1 MKLVV
6 QRVEKAK
13 VLRQA
18 QDKSWEKVGEI
29 GLGLFILV
37 GFKKGDSEKEVEAL
51 ADKISKLRVM
61 SDGKDKMNLSVIDTK
76 SEILV
81 VSQFTLYADT
91 KDGNRPSFINAEE
104 PEKAKKLYELFI
116 SKLKEKGIKIE
127 TGSFGDYMKIET
139 IFDGPVTII
148 FE

>member
-1 MKLVV
+1 MKIII
-6 QRVEKAK
+6 QRVNKAK

-29 GLGLFILV
+29 GRGLFILV
-37 GFKKGDSEKEVEAL
+37 GFKKGDSEKDVEVFAE
-51 ADKISKLRVM
+51 KVSKLRVM
-61 SDGKDKMNLSVIDTK
+61 KDGEKKMNLSVIDTK

-91 KDGNRPSFINAEE
+91 VGGNRPSFIDAEE

-116 SKLKEKGIKIE
+116 EKLKEKDIKVE
-127 TGSFGDYMKIET
+127 TGSFGDYMRIEAEL
-139 IFDGPVTII
+139 DGPVTII
-148 FE
+148 Y